1 MFPVHIRN
9 RKEEAMRSY
18 ESDEGL
24 NSGLFD
30 EVACL
35 IFVMDI
41 QSVSPKTDLGHFE
54 LVLEALRSR
63 SPDALVYV
71 LLHKTDL
78 LLGANSYEYS
88 VAAQKAIKDRKVEV
102 EKRALPTLI
111 QVYHTSIWDE
121 SLYKAWSSIVHAIV
135 PAVSKIEAS
144 LGRIAEELRADEVV
158 LFEPN
163 TLLMVAQAIRH
174 AHPDHHRFEKISSI
188 VKQFRMAC
196 KAARPV
202 RFVVRTEGH
211 GVAVVIERLQ
221 DEDAVL
227 MVTTRHH
234 HQAPPSLAS
243 IKLTDH

>member
-1 MFPVHIRN
+1 
-9 RKEEAMRSY
+9 MRSY
-18 ESDEGL
+18 ESDEGI

-41 QSVSPKTDLGHFE
+41 QSSSPKTDLGHFE
-54 LVLEALRSR
+54 LILEALRSR

-78 LLGANSYEYS
+78 LCPTGTLEHGAL
-88 VAAQKAIKDRKVEV
+88 AQKIIKDRKVEV

-111 QVYHTSIWDE
+111 HVYHTSIWDE

-135 PAVSKIEAS
+135 PNVADIEAS
-144 LGRIAEELRADEVV
+144 LGKIGEELRADEVV
-158 LFEPN
+158 MFEPN

-188 VKQFRMAC
+188 VKQFRMTC
-196 KAARPV
+196 KSKAAAFNPV
-202 RFVVRTEGH
+202 KFVVRTAGGKG
-211 GVAVVIERLQ
+211 GVTVVIERLRG
-221 DEDAVL
+221 EDAVL

-234 HQAPPSLAS
+234 TVPCLSS
-243 IKLTDH
+243 IKLHNSCAL